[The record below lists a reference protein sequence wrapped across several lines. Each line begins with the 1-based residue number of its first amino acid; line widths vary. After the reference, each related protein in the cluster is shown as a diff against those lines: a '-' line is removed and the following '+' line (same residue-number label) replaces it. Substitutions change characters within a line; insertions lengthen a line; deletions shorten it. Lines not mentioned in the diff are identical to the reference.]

1 MQIVASNDIGPA
13 VLILFLA
20 PLVIAV
26 LAGIVLVVR
35 RVSARQE
42 SGARSR
48 WGLVLGLVPLAFGA
62 LMTFFLLTVRGGAPR
77 FFYLAAAL
85 PILIGIRIIQVWIR

>member
-13 VLILFLA
+13 VLVLFLA

-26 LAGIVLVVR
+26 LAGVVFVVKR
-35 RVSARQE
+35 ASARPE
-42 SGARSR
+42 SGPRSK

-85 PILIGIRIIQVWIR
+85 PILIGIRLIQVWNR